1 MPARRAKAM
10 LYALAAACARR
21 ISAQRITQPGVGGSS
36 QNAYFVMVGPLEPQ
50 RAYHPWLVSAVSMAN
65 TLRDH
70 GSTSDFV
77 LLLATKRDGRPRET
91 VDLLEEEEA
100 TLLKSKCRWRY
111 AQPPGKKH
119 LAGYHMGHYKLL
131 AWQHIEYRTIQLLDA
146 DLLPVNNLD
155 PLFSLTKAF
164 DTEVVACPGKV
175 APLNAGWVLMRP
187 SLSTY
192 EGLLKT
198 LDVMKRTNRDA
209 PYGHAMTTPWRAATG
224 AAGGSDWRFF
234 DVFGNQGHMYDY
246 FRFEA
251 HSLAII
257 TQSTQNGTRVFA
269 YGVDER
275 IVDELPSVL
284 DEAFPC
290 PFPVRGKRAPAGLA
304 YHHFTGSRKPW
315 RPFTPSNAKYRA
327 WYAAASRRGADLGI
341 LEGLFPSVPRDVL
354 LEVATRGL

>member
-1 MPARRAKAM
+1 MPARRLKAM
-10 LYALAAACARR
+10 LYAIAATCAQR
-21 ISAQRITQPGVGGSS
+21 ISAQRITQPGVGGTSP
-36 QNAYFVMVGPLEPQ
+36 NAYFVMVGPLEPQ
-50 RAYHPWLVSAVSMAN
+50 RAYHPWLVSAISMAN

-77 LLLATKRDGRPRET
+77 VLLATKRDGRPRET
-91 VDLLEEEEA
+91 VPLLEEEEA

-111 AQPPGKKH
+111 ATPPGQRH

-131 AWQHIEYRTIQLLDA
+131 AWQHVEYKTIQLLDA

-175 APLNAGWVLMRP
+175 APLNAGWVLIRP

-224 AAGGSDWRFF
+224 AAGGNDWRFF

-246 FRFEA
+246 FRYEA
-251 HSLAII
+251 KSLSVI
-257 TQSTQNGTRVFA
+257 TQSTQNGTRVFR
-269 YGVDER
+269 YGEDER

-290 PFPVRGKRAPAGLA
+290 PFPVRGKRAPSGLA

-341 LEGLFPSVPRDVL
+341 LEGLFPSVP
-354 LEVATRGL
+354 LEVLRDAATRGV